1 MSLPL
6 QRYGATSLGS
16 QPARQVQVVRT
27 CRRTVTRYGDSI
39 VIAFVG
45 LVSRFLALVFFFFC
59 LVVYTSTSQTQS
71 LYSIRSTE
79 TDRQTTLYR
88 RPDTDQLWSQSTAGS
103 YRLQGIDRI
112 HVQGGWIITWYY
124 VQRCGY
130 PPEPII
136 YPLRQDRQAVQQVE
150 RKCFST
156 NSLFRFW
163 NWEMYGGVRSKQRR
177 QTTPYR
183 VTDYR

>member
-1 MSLPL
+1 M
-6 QRYGATSLGS
+6 
-16 QPARQVQVVRT
+16 
-27 CRRTVTRYGDSI
+27 
-39 VIAFVG
+39 IAFVG

-112 HVQGGWIITWYY
+112 HVQGGGSLHGTTYKDVDI
-124 VQRCGY
+124 
-130 PPEPII
+130 
-136 YPLRQDRQAVQQVE
+136 PLNRSFTLFDRIVRPCSKWRESVS
-150 RKCFST
+150 RRILFSGSGIGKCT
-156 NSLFRFW
+156 
-163 NWEMYGGVRSKQRR
+163 EAYGVNKGARLHR
-177 QTTPYR
+177 TG
-183 VTDYR
+183 